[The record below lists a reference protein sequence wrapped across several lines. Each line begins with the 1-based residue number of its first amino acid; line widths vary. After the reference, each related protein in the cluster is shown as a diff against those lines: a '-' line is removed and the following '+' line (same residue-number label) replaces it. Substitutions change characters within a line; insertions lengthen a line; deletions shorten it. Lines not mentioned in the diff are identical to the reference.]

1 MEILFSKEEKQAL
14 IKELASE
21 LAPVLVDL
29 IQKQTK
35 MPALLTRKE
44 FMEFVGV
51 GESKCA
57 ELFKRH
63 DFPVTYEFG
72 HPRVPTSLLIEW
84 IHANTEWVRANAPN
98 YKFPY
103 KAG

>member
-14 IKELASE
+14 IKELANE

-29 IQKQTK
+29 IKKQST

-51 GESKCA
+51 GETKCA

-72 HPRVPTSLLIEW
+72 HPRVPTSLLLEW
-84 IHANTEWVRANAPN
+84 INANTDWVRANTPKYN
-98 YKFPY
+98 MPY
-103 KAG
+103 KVG